1 MKCFSC
7 HSRNVVEI
15 NIPTESQRPMRHR
28 LSNWKPNLSTIMEE
42 EDCAEKFE
50 DHNKNVNKK
59 PPKKKLHF
67 TCFSHK
73 SHDHRKSRRTEIP
86 NPIISFSAFGIF

>member
-1 MKCFSC
+1 MLL
-7 HSRNVVEI
+7 EI
-15 NIPTESQRPMRHR
+15 NIPVESQRRRRRR
-28 LSNWKPNLSTIMEE
+28 LSNWKPSLSTIME

-50 DHNKNVNKK
+50 DRNNNSNNINNVTKK

-73 SHDHRKSRRTEIP
+73 SHNLNKSRHTEMP